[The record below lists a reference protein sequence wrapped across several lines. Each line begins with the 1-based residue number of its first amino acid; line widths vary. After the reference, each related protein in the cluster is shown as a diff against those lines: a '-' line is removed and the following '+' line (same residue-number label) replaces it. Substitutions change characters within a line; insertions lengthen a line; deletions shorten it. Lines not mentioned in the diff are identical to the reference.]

1 MITIK
6 KFQHYIISVVITI
19 TLVSCAFHKWTDVS
33 DYVNTETI
41 LREKFQS
48 LYSRYKEG
56 EIMISKI
63 EQSIDDNGEVKYRV
77 FYSEKDDETDEILWQ
92 TIYMPL
98 LNE

>member
-19 TLVSCAFHKWTDVS
+19 TLVSCASHKWTDVS

-77 FYSEKDDETDEILWQ
+77 FYSEKDDETDEMLWQ